1 MKLPIRIAAE
11 QQVSDALNITKHD
24 LERIEAWA
32 NFETLKAN
40 WYGDEAHSPSCQLTL
55 VSPQYFNAK
64 FLPESALPKTLPETL
79 SKNTQEHLV
88 GWQLDDDQTAAIK
101 YGELGSKHLIVISVD
116 DNQLNVLMAKVS
128 QNSPPSEWIGS
139 DNAVKL
145 QQVIRHWLLH
155 LAKHFDLDPI
165 D

>member
-64 FLPESALPKTLPETL
+64 FLSESSSSETL
-79 SKNTQEHLV
+79 SKNSEQHLV
-88 GWQLDDDQTAAIK
+88 GWQLDDNQTTAIK
-101 YGELGSKHLIVISVD
+101 YGELGSKHLIVISID
-116 DNQLNVLMAKVS
+116 EGQLNTLVEQMAQDS
-128 QNSPPSEWIGS
+128 QPSAWIGS

>member
-40 WYGDEAHSPSCQLTL
+40 WYGDEANSPSCQIAL
-55 VSPQYFNAK
+55 VSPEYFQAK
-64 FLPESALPKTLPETL
+64 FGAAADATQGDHKGSAEVGALAGWQINGETL
-79 SKNTQEHLV
+79 SAVKFVDLASKQLIFIAISESLLVKQLTDQE
-88 GWQLDDDQTAAIK
+88 
-101 YGELGSKHLIVISVD
+101 SVET
-116 DNQLNVLMAKVS
+116 S
-128 QNSPPSEWIGS
+128 QWIGT
-139 DNAVKL
+139 DHAVKL
-145 QQVIRHWLLH
+145 QQIIRYWLLQ
-155 LAKHFDLDPI
+155 LAAHFNLDAI